1 MEFIKKTME
10 VNLEQQ
16 KLISSPLRVKIIY
29 LLAVRVMTAKQ
40 VADELGKSA
49 GSIHYHIQQL
59 YNGGILEIEE
69 TRENRGIIEKYYRS
83 KATHF
88 NLNNQESN
96 AAVDQTIS
104 RGTFI
109 SLTENE
115 RREFESDLDALFLKY
130 VKKSAIKSNEKRIS
144 YEISCEFKELNQE
157 EN

>member
-1 MEFIKKTME
+1 ME

-16 KLISSPLRVKIIY
+16 KLVSSPLRVKIIY
-29 LLAVRVMTAKQ
+29 LLAMKAMTAKQ

-88 NLNNQESN
+88 SLNTEKEDTKVEETTSQ
-96 AAVDQTIS
+96 
-104 RGTFI
+104 GTYV
-109 SLTENE
+109 SLTEADLKE
-115 RREFESDLDALFLKY
+115 LHADLDALFFKY
-130 VKKSAIKSNEKRIS
+130 VERSTSKSEEERTS
-144 YEISCEFKELNQE
+144 YELNVILKKIKEE
-157 EN
+157 D

>member
-1 MEFIKKTME
+1 MDYLKKTME

-29 LLAVRVMTAKQ
+29 LLAMKAMTAKQ

-69 TRENRGIIEKYYRS
+69 TKENRGIMEKYYRS

-88 NLNNQESN
+88 NLKNDEVTPSTEKVVSQ
-96 AAVDQTIS
+96 
-104 RGTFI
+104 GTYV
-109 SLTENE
+109 SLTEE
-115 RREFESDLDALFLKY
+115 DRKELSKDLDALFLKY
-130 VKKSAIKSNEKRIS
+130 VKKSAMKSEAEKTS
-144 YEISCEFKELNQE
+144 YEMRFTLKKEKQE